1 VVDRFLTPTIYLAV
15 SSYLTNQQIRSRG
28 RGSLGR
34 ARAGES
40 HHEPVPQAL
49 HFLAAGLAHGLAQRR
64 EVRPAQILGRVVPQP
79 VEQFGGADDVGE
91 KQRYDPAADTPGL
104 GHRPILA
111 VRWGVVVWRSARSNL
126 PGSAGDLAP
135 IGSKTIFETRRN
147 PMSFD
152 PVQYKTTTRQ
162 QWEDA
167 SEAWHR
173 WGPTLEDWLGQ
184 ATERMLNAA
193 GVVPGARV
201 LDVAAGA
208 GGQTLA
214 AARLVGAGGS
224 VVATDISPTILTYAA
239 RAAVEAGLTNV
250 ETIEADGEA
259 LYSLPAGS
267 FDAVICRLGLIY
279 FPDQQRA
286 LAGIRRA
293 LRDGGR
299 LAAIVF
305 STPQRNEFFSIP
317 VSIVRDRAQLPPPEP
332 GQPGP
337 FSLGGPGVLQAALS
351 TAGLSDVTVDAV
363 ASPVRLPSAAE
374 CVRFER
380 ESFGALHQMLAG
392 VAADERPAVWDQIEA
407 ALTRFETPGGFVGP
421 CELLV
426 GVGTK

>member
-1 VVDRFLTPTIYLAV
+1 MA
-15 SSYLTNQQIRSRG
+15 
-28 RGSLGR
+28 
-34 ARAGES
+34 
-40 HHEPVPQAL
+40 
-49 HFLAAGLAHGLAQRR
+49 
-64 EVRPAQILGRVVPQP
+64 
-79 VEQFGGADDVGE
+79 
-91 KQRYDPAADTPGL
+91 
-104 GHRPILA
+104 
-111 VRWGVVVWRSARSNL
+111 
-126 PGSAGDLAP
+126 
-135 IGSKTIFETRRN
+135 
-147 PMSFD
+147 FD

-184 ATERMLNAA
+184 ATERMLDAA
-193 GVVPGARV
+193 GVGAGARV

-214 AARLVGAGGS
+214 AARRVGPTGT

-239 RAAVEAGLTNV
+239 KVAAEAGLTNI

-259 LYSLPAGS
+259 LDSLPAGS

-299 LAAIVF
+299 MAAVVF
-305 STPQRNEFFSIP
+305 STPQLNEFFSIP
-317 VSIVRDRAQLPPPEP
+317 VSVVRDRAQLPPPEP

-337 FSLGGPGVLQAALS
+337 FSLGAPGVLQAALT
-351 TAGLSDVTVDAV
+351 TAGYSAVTVDAV
-363 ASPVRLPSAAE
+363 PAPVRLPSATE
-374 CVRFER
+374 CVRFEQ

-392 VAADERPAVWDQIEA
+392 VPADERPAVWDQIGA

-426 GVGTK
+426 GAGTK